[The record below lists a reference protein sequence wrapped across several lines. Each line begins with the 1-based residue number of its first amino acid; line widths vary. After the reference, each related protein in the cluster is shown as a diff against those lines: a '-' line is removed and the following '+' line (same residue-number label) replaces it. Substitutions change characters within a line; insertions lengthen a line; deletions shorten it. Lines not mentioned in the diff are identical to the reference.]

1 MQSHSNVEHHG
12 GCLGAVGRASQV
24 APVVKNLPASAGDIR
39 DAGLTPGS
47 GRSPGGG
54 KGNPLQNCLE
64 NPTDREAWWATVH
77 RVTQSRTQLKRH
89 LTTGAAGEEI
99 EELLFNGY
107 RVSVGK
113 G

>member
-64 NPTDREAWWATVH
+64 NPMDREAWWATVH